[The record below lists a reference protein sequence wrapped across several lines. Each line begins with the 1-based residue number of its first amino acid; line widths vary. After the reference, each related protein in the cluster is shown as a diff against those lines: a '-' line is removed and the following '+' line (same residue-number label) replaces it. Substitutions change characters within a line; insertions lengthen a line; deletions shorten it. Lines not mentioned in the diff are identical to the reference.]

1 MTLVMHILFT
11 RYFSFASSAEPGTL
25 SFLRN
30 IANCRNVTGH
40 VSKEMNAVDDFLQ
53 SVLHAYAAVAM
64 VDYFSMESTDSK
76 PILHCWNAPLQLS
89 TAECASEAKWNY
101 LSSTLKQLVSTN
113 IMPCLNFSLADDKT
127 KTALNTRS
135 TSGIQN
141 YAWSLLVAEE
151 FKDATNRSVVVI
163 C

>member
-64 VDYFSMESTDSK
+64 VDYFSMESIDSK
-76 PILHCWNAPLQLS
+76 PTLHCWNVPLQLS

-141 YAWSLLVAEE
+141 YA
-151 FKDATNRSVVVI
+151 
-163 C
+163 